1 MNTLPRKVI
10 NRVLRNVSDI
20 PYIYNISQLSY
31 QTALEKHKYHL
42 PVVSKNDL
50 NLIERIKHEG
60 VVITTLEALSI
71 PSTQEMLR
79 AARNLIPKLP
89 KIDAKKKNEYVV
101 HASPQQLMKHSAI
114 FFWGLQE
121 RLLNIVE
128 NYLGLPVAYH
138 GSYFR
143 RDIANNVQRKT
154 RLWHKDVED
163 PNFIKMIIYL
173 HDVNE
178 YGGAFQYIPKKLS
191 RDVCR
196 TLKYK
201 YGHIS
206 DNVIQKVADSSIW
219 KTCTGS
225 AGTVIIANTG
235 NILHRG
241 KMPVTSDRY
250 TIFFDYTSRQPKF
263 PFYCQS
269 CLPKENLL
277 TLAENLPERQRKCVL
292 WQD

>member
-42 PVVSKNDL
+42 PIVSKNDL
-50 NLIERIKHEG
+50 NLIERIKNEG

-79 AARNLIPKLP
+79 AARNLIPKIP
-89 KIDAKKKNEYVV
+89 KLDTKRKNEYVV
-101 HASPQQLMKHSAI
+101 HASPQQLMRHSAI

-121 RLLNIVE
+121 RLLSIVE

-173 HDVNE
+173 HDVDE
-178 YGGAFQYIPKKLS
+178 DGGAFQYIPKKLS

-206 DNVIQKVADSSIW
+206 DNVMQKVGDSSIW

-235 NILHRG
+235 DILHRG
-241 KMPVTSDRY
+241 KIPVTSDRY

-277 TLAENLPERQRKCVL
+277 LLAENLPERQRKCVL